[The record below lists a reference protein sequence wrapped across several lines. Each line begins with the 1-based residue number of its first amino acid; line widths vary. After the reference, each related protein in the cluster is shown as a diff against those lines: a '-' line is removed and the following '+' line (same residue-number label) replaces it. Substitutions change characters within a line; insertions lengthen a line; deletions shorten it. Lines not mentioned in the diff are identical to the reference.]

1 MKVKI
6 VTKDFRMSMPV
17 PVSMAGW
24 VVRMLPERV
33 FEEARRG
40 IGPPY
45 GLLVTKE
52 YVSMLVGECL
62 DVLRENKGLEVVH
75 VEATDGTFVSV
86 RL

>member
-1 MKVKI
+1 
-6 VTKDFRMSMPV
+6 MSMPV
-17 PVSMAGW
+17 PVSMAAW
-24 VVRMLPERV
+24 VVRRLPQRV

-45 GLLVTKE
+45 DLLVTKE
-52 YVSMLVGECL
+52 YVSMIVTACQ

-75 VEATDGTFVSV
+75 VEGTDGTFVSI